1 MDLSQRIADFEASQL
16 QGNGVE
22 MVEKAVELANAYQQ
36 MRKFESAIATLNK
49 IQPFAVVEASQHAVV
64 ETALGVAYWEK
75 AQLQKALNHFKEAL
89 TLFEQVN
96 DLSGQATLLS
106 IVGITFWRK
115 CDWHKA
121 LELLKG
127 SLMQGLTVE
136 NRFVSLYGAFDRGI
150 ATLQNRVRLGRE
162 LQDPVKILQPL
173 FSLCALYWVTGQ
185 AEPFNICLEESVMLA
200 EQLGKAD
207 ILQAAKG
214 LKKLTD

>member
-1 MDLSQRIADFEASQL
+1 MDLSQRIANFEASQL
-16 QGNGVE
+16 QGHSVE

-36 MRKFESAIATLNK
+36 MRKYESAIATLNK
-49 IQPFAVVEASQHAVV
+49 IRPSVMAEASLHATV
-64 ETALGVAYWEK
+64 ETALGAAYWEK
-75 AQLQKALNHFKEAL
+75 AQLQKALNHFEEAL

-115 CDWHKA
+115 CDWQKA
-121 LELLKG
+121 LAILKG
-127 SLMQGLTVE
+127 PLRQNSTVD

-150 ATLQNRVRLGRE
+150 ATLQNRVQLGRE
-162 LQDPVKILQPL
+162 RQDPLKIMQPL

-185 AEPFNICLEESVMLA
+185 AEPFNVCLEESVMLA

-214 LKKLTD
+214 LKKLAD